1 MTEAN
6 IVNNN
11 EQLEAERTKTNIN
24 SFIDNH
30 IVQSSTIGAFWIIN
44 DNIILSLSTESLGTI
59 VNKTYLKNLVNDNGR
74 NICSIDLF
82 TVKHNWSEKVL
93 TPELV
98 KIKKDD
104 SIATKAEKIENF
116 LNNNYKKV
124 KYNSFVIANEKGE
137 PEEFSIIQFFTT
149 LKCLIKN
156 L

>member
-59 VNKTYLKNLVNDNGR
+59 VNKTYLKNLVKDNGR

-82 TVKHNWSEKVL
+82 TVKQNWSEKVL

-104 SIATKAEKIENF
+104 SIAAKAEKIENF

-137 PEEFSIIQFFTT
+137 PEESSIIQFFTT
-149 LKCLIKN
+149 LKFLIKN